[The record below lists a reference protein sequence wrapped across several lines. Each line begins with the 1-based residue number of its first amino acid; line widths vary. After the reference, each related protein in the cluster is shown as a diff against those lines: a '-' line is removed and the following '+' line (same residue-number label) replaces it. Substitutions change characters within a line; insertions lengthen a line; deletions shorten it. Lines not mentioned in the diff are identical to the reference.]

1 MVVAALVDSVIRKPL
16 HFSGRF
22 HRRENFMTEKNVRDR
37 CEDPTQ
43 ELTLRIPCRLAR
55 RIENYSQQ
63 TGADIDQ
70 VVIEAL
76 DGFLRAYAKND
87 R

>member
-1 MVVAALVDSVIRKPL
+1 MKEKVIR
-16 HFSGRF
+16 
-22 HRRENFMTEKNVRDR
+22 DQ

-43 ELTLRIPCRLAR
+43 EVTLQIPCRLVR
-55 RIENYSQQ
+55 RIESYSQQ
-63 TGADIDQ
+63 TGTHIAQ

-76 DGFLRAYAKND
+76 DGFLRANAKKD

>member
-1 MVVAALVDSVIRKPL
+1 MK
-16 HFSGRF
+16 
-22 HRRENFMTEKNVRDR
+22 EKVVRDQ

-43 ELTLRIPCRLAR
+43 EVTLQIPCRLVR
-55 RIENYSQQ
+55 RIEIYSQQ
-63 TGADIDQ
+63 TGADIAQ

-76 DGFLRAYAKND
+76 DGFLRANAKKD